1 MLVRA
6 TRTLSALTVRGLFY
20 GGLFVLV
27 VVLHLGLTGALRGLG
42 AGPSVSLFVSGVI
55 ILALVLVLV
64 NASDWLTERTDA
76 HREMQR
82 LRQHLPSGSCCV
94 IWRASDPAA
103 RAEAAMPWELA
114 SPLRAR
120 YPKLARRLGIEGVAI
135 VEFEIAAGGKAK
147 NIECIDVWPSVV
159 FYDAARQA
167 LELAVFQ
174 PKQDEHVRF
183 GASYRIPFV
192 FRIAG
197 AADVSDN
204 GVRADMLRLGEG
216 TALRLAEK
224 LRQAG

>member
-20 GGLFVLV
+20 SGLFAFV

-42 AGPSVSLFVSGVI
+42 AGPRVSLFVSGVI
-55 ILALVLVLV
+55 VLALVLALV
-64 NASDWLTERTDA
+64 NASDWLTERVDS

-82 LRQHLPSGSCCV
+82 LRQHLPSGPCCV
-94 IWRASDPAA
+94 VWRASDPAA

-120 YPKLARRLGIEGVAI
+120 YPKLARRLGVEGVAV

-147 NIECIDVWPSVV
+147 NVECIDVWPSEV
-159 FYDAARQA
+159 FYIAAREA

-174 PKQDEHVRF
+174 PKRDEHLRF

-197 AADVSDN
+197 AADVSDS
-204 GVRADMLRLGEG
+204 GVRADTLKLGEE
-216 TALRLAEK
+216 TAIRLAEK
-224 LRQAG
+224 LRQTG